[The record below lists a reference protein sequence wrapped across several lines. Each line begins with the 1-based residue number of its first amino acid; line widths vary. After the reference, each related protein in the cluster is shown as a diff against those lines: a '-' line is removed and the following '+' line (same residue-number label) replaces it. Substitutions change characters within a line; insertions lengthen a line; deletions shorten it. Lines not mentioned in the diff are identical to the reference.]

1 MLLKDT
7 QRPIL
12 FFDGE
17 CNLCN
22 RAVQYVIRHDKKEQF
37 LFGPLQSGAG
47 KELLEVMPGNAPDS
61 MILYY
66 RGMYYTRSNAALHTA
81 RLLGGWRSWLYA
93 LTVLPCSLRDPFYN
107 LIARNRYNWFGKSDT
122 CMVPTKELEARFL
135 L

>member
-1 MLLKDT
+1 MLLKET

-22 RAVQYVIRHDKKEQF
+22 RAVQYIIRHDKKEQF
-37 LFGPLQSGAG
+37 LFAPLQSEAG
-47 KELLEVMPGNAPDS
+47 KELLQVMPGNVPNS

-66 RGMYYTRSNAALHTA
+66 RGIYYVRSNAALHTA

-93 LTVLPCSLRDPFYN
+93 LTALPCSLRDPFYN
-107 LIARNRYNWFGKSDT
+107 LIARNRYKWFGKSDT